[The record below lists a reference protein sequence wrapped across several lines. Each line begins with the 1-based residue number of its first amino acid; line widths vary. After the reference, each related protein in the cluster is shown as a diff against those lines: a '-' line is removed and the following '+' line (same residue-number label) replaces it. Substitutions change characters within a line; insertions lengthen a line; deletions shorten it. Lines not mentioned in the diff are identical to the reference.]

1 MIEITEYTDTELTR
15 EIAEPIGVL
24 CARSFKD
31 SKRSLEERVNE
42 MLSFNGSQEPE
53 HTTGRR
59 YVIWKGRNVIA
70 HARTF
75 VRQLFVGDEPLSV
88 LALAAVCSDP
98 DMRGQGLGVL
108 VTKAAFQRVNQ
119 PGWPQVSLFQT
130 PVPDFYKKLDCRLVE
145 NQFVNRRN
153 IADPNANP
161 WRDPHVMIY
170 PSVFAW
176 QTEVVDMNGPDY

>member
-1 MIEITEYTDTELTR
+1 MLEIKEYQDTEITR

-31 SKRSLEERVNE
+31 SQRSLEERVNE
-42 MLSFNGSQEPE
+42 MLSFNGSQDPE

-59 YVIWKGRNVIA
+59 YVIWQGQRVIA

-75 VRQLFVGDEPLSV
+75 VRQVFVADEPLSV

-98 DMRGQGLGVL
+98 DVRGQGLGVR
-108 VTKAAFQRVNQ
+108 VTQAAFQRVNQ
-119 PGWPQVSLFQT
+119 KGWPQVSLFQT
-130 PVPDFYKKLDCRLVE
+130 PVPEFYKKLDCRLVD

-153 IADPNANP
+153 LTDPKANP
-161 WRDPHVMIY
+161 WRDPNVMIY
-170 PSVFAW
+170 PAVFDW
-176 QTEVVDMNGPDY
+176 RSGLVDMNGPDY